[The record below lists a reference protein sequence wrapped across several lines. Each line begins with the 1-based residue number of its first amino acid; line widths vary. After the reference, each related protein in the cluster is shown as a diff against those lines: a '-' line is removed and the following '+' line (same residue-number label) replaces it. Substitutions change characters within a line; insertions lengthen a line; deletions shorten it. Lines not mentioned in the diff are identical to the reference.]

1 MTSTMR
7 GFLTLGRRGAKN
19 RKKQRL
25 GVSTLFSDVSLVSG
39 ESVTLVAHH
48 KQSRSFQDLRDLSS
62 EDTIIIRVGVLQGRA
77 RAAFQP
83 LFGLDALTV

>member
-25 GVSTLFSDVSLVSG
+25 GVSTLFNDAGAVPG
-39 ESVTLVAHH
+39 DAVTLVSHQKH
-48 KQSRSFQDLRDLSS
+48 SRSFQDLRDLSS
-62 EDTIIIRVGVLQGRA
+62 GDAIIINVGVPQGRH
-77 RAAFQP
+77 
-83 LFGLDALTV
+83 